1 MYKLSIVMNDDH
13 TEREEPLSGPGS
25 NVTLNQR
32 RIYEIRIPNTLLS
45 ILNLDYPEDLID
57 NIIDG
62 EESKE
67 IITPMCKDFRSKLVQ
82 RSITDEDIETGL
94 TCAICQEG
102 FIKEERL
109 IELPCKEG
117 PHFFHDNESSIDAC
131 PGINPWIDEKNTCPI
146 CRTIFPKEPEPE
158 PEPEPDTEPEL
169 PDSLIPTSNT
179 TLDQM
184 QMEGIGLLR
193 NNIPQGTIQPEPEPE
208 NNSNDELIN
217 NTPLPPIRI
226 NPLTLSSLI
235 QNREVSMN
243 NSVGEEDNNGQE
255 IFNSFINNI
264 FSDIYQQRDDEIM
277 NEVIQR
283 SIEDQ

>member
-13 TEREEPLSGPGS
+13 TEREESLSGPGS

-45 ILNLDYPEDLID
+45 ILNLDYPEDHID

-146 CRTIFPKEPEPE
+146 CRTIFP
-158 PEPEPDTEPEL
+158 
-169 PDSLIPTSNT
+169 
-179 TLDQM
+179 
-184 QMEGIGLLR
+184 
-193 NNIPQGTIQPEPEPE
+193 
-208 NNSNDELIN
+208 
-217 NTPLPPIRI
+217 
-226 NPLTLSSLI
+226 
-235 QNREVSMN
+235 
-243 NSVGEEDNNGQE
+243 
-255 IFNSFINNI
+255 
-264 FSDIYQQRDDEIM
+264 
-277 NEVIQR
+277 
-283 SIEDQ
+283 